1 MRGLAIPLI
10 ALHTLQLTNLLMTG
24 NFVVATTLENL
35 STAPVVGNTVYYA
48 FGVGFGYLLL
58 WIPTLFLPSCSKKV
72 LPISLILLCCLLLI
86 KSLPTHRLAMTAKEA
101 WDTIMFV
108 ANHKKE
114 INEKFLRKDFQAST
128 RNPYDLYCKDCNVII
143 IFAEGTSKRVISEEL
158 TPNTLRF
165 ASESIQFANY
175 FNHQA
180 ATFRGIRGSLCSS
193 FSLKG
198 GFYQTN
204 DGLGQMEEKDI
215 YKQYKGLLESL
226 PSILNEHGYHTHFL
240 SPHDRN
246 DRLAALM
253 STIGFQTT
261 SIAQVSP
268 FETDRETY
276 ERLFNQAVDLR
287 KKNKPFLLTT
297 YIVGTHHGLDSPDIK
312 FGDGSNPYLNKFH
325 NQDFWFGKFLEK
337 FNSSDLAKN
346 TLLIFTTDHAT
357 YPTPEYQKVFHTS
370 CSVFHDQIPLYFYKK
385 GIEPDTVDA
394 HFRTSLALTPTVLD
408 LLRITEVKNHF
419 LANSLFSEPTQW
431 ERYAA
436 QGMPTFHVDDDG
448 VVRENHSPE
457 FTEMLKDFYQISG

>member
-1 MRGLAIPLI
+1 M
-10 ALHTLQLTNLLMTG
+10 Q
-24 NFVVATTLENL
+24 
-35 STAPVVGNTVYYA
+35 S
-48 FGVGFGYLLL
+48 
-58 WIPTLFLPSCSKKV
+58 
-72 LPISLILLCCLLLI
+72 IL
-86 KSLPTHRLAMTAKEA
+86 KQ
-101 WDTIMFV
+101 
-108 ANHKKE
+108 
-114 INEKFLRKDFQAST
+114 KFLRKDFQTSS
-128 RNPYDLYCKDCNVII
+128 RNPYNLYCKDCNVII
-143 IFAEGTSKRVISEEL
+143 IFAEGTSKRVFSEEL
-158 TPNTLRF
+158 TPNTMRF
-165 ASESIQFANY
+165 ASQSIQFNNY

-240 SPHDRN
+240 SPHDRT
-246 DRLAALM
+246 DRLATLM

-268 FETDRETY
+268 FEMDRETY
-276 ERLFNQAVDLR
+276 ERLFNKAVDLR

-312 FGDGSNPYLNKFH
+312 FGDGSNSYLNKFH
-325 NQDFWFGKFLEK
+325 NQDFWFGKFLER
-337 FNSSDLAKN
+337 FNSSELAKN
-346 TLLIFTTDHAT
+346 TLLIFTADHAT

-370 CSVFHDQIPLYFYKK
+370 CSVFHDQIPLYIYKK
-385 GIEPDTVDA
+385 GIEPHTVDV

-408 LLRITEVKNHF
+408 LLRITEVTNHF
-419 LANSLFSEPTQW
+419 LANSLFSEPTKW

-436 QGMPTFHVDDDG
+436 QGIPTFHVDDDG